1 MTPSIYID
9 NIPLSN
15 LGVVLAPDSYKSLL
29 TWAALKSVSS
39 NDWAEYDYTEP
50 DLHNPTLSK
59 RTVALNFHANGKDGY
74 ERFLSYLEQTANHTW
89 NFADL
94 GVLIV
99 LRVESNSLKS
109 TSAKWQSFSLTF
121 YDDEPYSPNSV
132 LAPQWH
138 LGGGGITLD
147 DEALDKFGVYVLDG
161 TVDKIRQQ
169 GKVKQRL
176 TIDEN
181 SADGAIY
188 DGGIGNTG
196 AVKINSNEISVK
208 CLIRAIDMPT
218 CVSNYFTLLN
228 RLVAPNLRTLY
239 VGSLSEMIDCYYKS
253 ATCEGVHLKLA
264 SGNAGIA
271 FTFTMTVVNRQKITF
286 LSNDE
291 ATHVLTTDGGD
302 ALIL

>member
-1 MTPSIYID
+1 MTPNIYID
-9 NIPLSN
+9 GTPLED

-29 TWAALKSVSS
+29 QFPALKSVKT
-39 NDWAEYDYTEP
+39 NDWAEHDYIEP

-59 RTVALNFHANGKDGY
+59 RAVTLNFHANGLSGY
-74 ERFLSYLEQTANHTW
+74 ERFISHLETKSNFTW

-99 LRVESNSLKS
+99 LRVESNNLKS
-109 TSAKWQSFSLTF
+109 TGAKWQSFSLTF
-121 YDDEPYSPNSV
+121 YDDEPYSPNSIV
-132 LAPQWH
+132 LPQWN

-161 TVDKIRQQ
+161 TNIKIRQQ

-188 DGGIGNTG
+188 DGSGTVQI
-196 AVKINSNEISVK
+196 ASNEIAVK
-208 CLIRAIDMPT
+208 CLIRAFDMTT
-218 CVSNYFTLLN
+218 CIANYYTLLN
-228 RLVAPNLRTLY
+228 RIVAPELRTLY
-239 VGSLSEMIDCYYKS
+239 VDATHEMIDCYYKS
-253 ATCEGVHLKLA
+253 ATCEDVCLKLA

-271 FTFTMTVVNRQKITF
+271 FTLTFTVVDRRTMTF
-286 LSNDE
+286 LSNDA
-291 ATHVLTTDGGD
+291 ATHTLTTDSGVPMTQ
-302 ALIL
+302 